1 MKHKDGIRFDLV
13 CGKRALAYMRKEH
26 DACIEVSCPMSLI
39 KITQNKTKD
48 ENQRNVLFPLD
59 NRHFITV
66 ISTALCVFLKLFEY
80 GNMSLFPLSLTNPM
94 TSVVYPSLGR

>member
-1 MKHKDGIRFDLV
+1 
-13 CGKRALAYMRKEH
+13 
-26 DACIEVSCPMSLI
+26 MSLI

-66 ISTALCVFLKLFEY
+66 FEQ
-80 GNMSLFPLSLTNPM
+80 LSSKPNHSYDQQVNASFNDEWKYRGLSNYKDYYEQR
-94 TSVVYPSLGR
+94 TSKANKEKKN

>member
-1 MKHKDGIRFDLV
+1 
-13 CGKRALAYMRKEH
+13 
-26 DACIEVSCPMSLI
+26 MSLI

-66 ISTALCVFLKLFEY
+66 LGITCNTLSNLGVGAFSTLPYAVSFLTFLTFGQANIVFLFNLRLY
-80 GNMSLFPLSLTNPM
+80 SNDS
-94 TSVVYPSLGR
+94 

>member
-1 MKHKDGIRFDLV
+1 
-13 CGKRALAYMRKEH
+13 
-26 DACIEVSCPMSLI
+26 MSLI

-66 ISTALCVFLKLFEY
+66 LDCFLISIYNLKGKEKKDKHWKFS
-80 GNMSLFPLSLTNPM
+80 NQN
-94 TSVVYPSLGR
+94 VYPA